1 MSNEATRETVNALYA
16 AYKGGDIESFFRMVD
31 DDITWSMVGPVTVFP
46 FGGVRKGKAAVRGAL
61 ATLGQHYRIERH
73 DRKVMIV
80 EDDWASLIIDAAF
93 LQLATGRT
101 ITVRLAN
108 FLRLHNGKLIEFQ
121 EFGDTFDVVEQA
133 MGRWLAVEAPPHPA
147 G

>member
-1 MSNEATRETVNALYA
+1 MSNETTRDTVNALYA
-16 AYKGGDIESFFRMVD
+16 AYKSGDVESFFAMVD
-31 DDITWSMVGPVTVFP
+31 DDITWSLVGPVTVFP
-46 FGGVRKGKAAVRGAL
+46 FGGVKKGKAEVRAAL
-61 ATLGQHYRIERH
+61 TMLGQHYQIERH
-73 DRKVMIV
+73 DRKLIIV
-80 EDDWASLIIDAAF
+80 EGDAAALIIDAAF

-108 FLRLHNGKLIEFQ
+108 FLRLHNGRLIEFQ